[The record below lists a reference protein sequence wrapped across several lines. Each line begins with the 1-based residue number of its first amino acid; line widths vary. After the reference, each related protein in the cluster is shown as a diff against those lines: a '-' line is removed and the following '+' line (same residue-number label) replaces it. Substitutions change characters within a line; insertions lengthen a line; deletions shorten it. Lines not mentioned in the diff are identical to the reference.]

1 MENCAVF
8 VLILIVIITTLKDY
22 SFNISVKWL
31 NNIYSPNLYMM
42 VVIQLQ
48 PSLHGVHWQP
58 TDKQHVT
65 WLTISVMI
73 GSIALG

>member
-1 MENCAVF
+1 MLKGKLRCF

-48 PSLHGVHWQP
+48 PSLHGVHW
-58 TDKQHVT
+58 
-65 WLTISVMI
+65 
-73 GSIALG
+73 